1 MIFKDGG
8 GSMKL
13 NLISIVIVVL
23 LISGFN
29 ALAEGVLY
37 SNFSTPEKTIE
48 TYYNS
53 YGNRDI
59 LSQCFYPPGFT
70 GRMDKFWSKYQ
81 IVEKKKTSKAGES
94 IHSGVI
100 VSKDAV
106 EIIVELEIE
115 SSENKQGKTNIW
127 YLLQKINREWKII
140 EHSHISDKLYPVY
153 D

>member
-1 MIFKDGG
+1 
-8 GSMKL
+8 MKL
-13 NLISIVIVVL
+13 NLISIVSVVL

-29 ALAEGVLY
+29 AFAGGVPD

-70 GRMDKFWSKYQ
+70 GSMDKFWSKYQ
-81 IVEKKKTSKAGES
+81 IIDKKKTSKAGES
-94 IHSGVI
+94 IYSGVI

-115 SSENKQGKTNIW
+115 SSENKQGITKFW
-127 YLLQKINREWKII
+127 YLLQEIDREWKII
-140 EHSHISDKLYPVY
+140 EHSHVSDELYPAY